1 MKRASI
7 NECGREAD
15 IFILR
20 RFTGGRSVLRSK
32 IRRPKRAAAKDCK
45 RSIWS
50 AGEKRP
56 INQKLKRASI
66 NECGREA
73 DIFILRR
80 FTGRQSVLRS
90 KIRRLKKTA
99 AKAFKRSIWSAGE
112 KQYLL
117 NKVKVIII
125 IVKLKTQLSH
135 VLQSQ
140 NSFFRHTTRAESET
154 FD

>member
-1 MKRASI
+1 MTHRKNCLRHNRSIFYYITDRRIVKLKNNYKMKRASI

-20 RFTGGRSVLRSK
+20 RFTGRQSVLRSK
-32 IRRPKRAAAKDCK
+32 IRRPKRTAAKAFK

-90 KIRRLKKTA
+90 KIRRPKKTA
-99 AKAFKRSIWSAGE
+99 AEDCKRSIWSAGE
-112 KQYLL
+112 K
-117 NKVKVIII
+117 
-125 IVKLKTQLSH
+125 
-135 VLQSQ
+135 
-140 NSFFRHTTRAESET
+140 
-154 FD
+154 